1 MQVRAAMLFNG
12 HTQDSINE
20 IDETTFNTISV
31 MYNNGILGNMAL
43 LNVLGSLTAGVFN
56 YIRPPNAPAYGLKT
70 ILNEAYGYLY
80 QDAEITP
87 QDSLKLFM
95 TQAQGF
101 NMDLFKGK

>member
-12 HTQDSINE
+12 HTQSSIDE
-20 IDETTFNTISV
+20 IDELTFNTISV
-31 MYNNGILGNMAL
+31 MYNNGILGNMAI
-43 LNVLGSLTAGVFN
+43 LNTLGSLTAGVFN
-56 YIRPPNAPAYGLKT
+56 YIRPSNAPAYSLKT

-80 QDAEITP
+80 KDAEITA